1 VLPPSEKQD
10 WQLKRQQPFD
20 PLNTNNRLHWT
31 NQCSGALC
39 PQGGFMIYST
49 TESIPGKEIEK
60 IVGVVTGN
68 VVQAKHIGR
77 DIMAGLK
84 SIVGGEIRGY
94 TEMLTDARD
103 IAIQRLI
110 ENAQEKGADAVV
122 GIRFTTSSIMDGS
135 SEIMVFGTAVKLKT

>member
-1 VLPPSEKQD
+1 
-10 WQLKRQQPFD
+10 
-20 PLNTNNRLHWT
+20 
-31 NQCSGALC
+31 
-39 PQGGFMIYST
+39 MIYST
-49 TESIPGKEIEK
+49 TETIPGKEITE

-68 VVQAKHIGR
+68 VVQSKHIGR

-103 IAIQRLI
+103 VAIQRLA
-110 ENAQEKGADAVV
+110 ESAREKGADAVI

-135 SEIMVFGTAVKLKT
+135 SEIMVFGTAVKLGT

>member
-1 VLPPSEKQD
+1 
-10 WQLKRQQPFD
+10 
-20 PLNTNNRLHWT
+20 
-31 NQCSGALC
+31 
-39 PQGGFMIYST
+39 MIYST
-49 TESIPGKEIEK
+49 TETIPGRDI
-60 IVGVVTGN
+60 IDSVGVVTGN

-84 SIVGGEIRGY
+84 SIVGGEICGY

-110 ENAQEKGADAVV
+110 ESAEEKGADAVV
-122 GIRFTTSSIMDGS
+122 GIRFTTSAIMDGS